1 MITRKAISITI
12 IWFITM
18 IPCMYYIVSQVR
30 ENMIID
36 KYLEFHDLTNL
47 SISKESAVR
56 ISDDIRSNFNIK
68 QSTFTALNLNNRP
81 FLREDA
87 GHLLTIREGLCGE
100 GTRVIVNLLQRLGY
114 DATRVTLY
122 NKHLQ
127 SAHTLVSVKIGEKEF
142 FVDSINSLK
151 AVNQSLR
158 DNDVSAMNFNV
169 LHYTDNL
176 SKRRLFKSTESNN
189 DFFDYWLYSYEA
201 LPYTKLITRMGLDV
215 RIFNFQRPRLIF
227 SSLAE
232 KPNLIMALVSFLLSL
247 LVVLITYLVSL
258 YWTKSRKNNRKSS

>member
-87 GHLLTIREGLCGE
+87 GHLLTIREGLCGIA
-100 GTRVIVNLLQRLGY
+100 G
-114 DATRVTLY
+114 
-122 NKHLQ
+122 
-127 SAHTLVSVKIGEKEF
+127 VSLSSKIIRKQ
-142 FVDSINSLK
+142 I
-151 AVNQSLR
+151 
-158 DNDVSAMNFNV
+158 
-169 LHYTDNL
+169 
-176 SKRRLFKSTESNN
+176 
-189 DFFDYWLYSYEA
+189 
-201 LPYTKLITRMGLDV
+201 
-215 RIFNFQRPRLIF
+215 
-227 SSLAE
+227 SSLG
-232 KPNLIMALVSFLLSL
+232 VC
-247 LVVLITYLVSL
+247 VT
-258 YWTKSRKNNRKSS
+258 